1 MLVPGKAVYIPGVPT
16 SEDCI
21 NVDTAKYTVATV
33 VAANMVVV
41 T

>member
-1 MLVPGKAVYIPGVPT
+1 MVVPGKAMYIPGVPT
-16 SEDCI
+16 SEGGI

-33 VAANMVVV
+33 VVDNMVVV